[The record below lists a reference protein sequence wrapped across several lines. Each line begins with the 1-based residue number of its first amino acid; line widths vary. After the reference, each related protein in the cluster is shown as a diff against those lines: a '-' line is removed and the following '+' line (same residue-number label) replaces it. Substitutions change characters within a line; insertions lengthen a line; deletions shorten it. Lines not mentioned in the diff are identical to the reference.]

1 MSTSLVA
8 LLLFLLQAVAGQNAS
23 IQGRVTAAEAPNG
36 LARVTVELR
45 RVGVNDAPLIAST
58 TEDGRFVFTNLPA
71 GQYRMTARRNGL
83 VPAEYGQR
91 NPGGPGLAITLAA
104 GQQLR
109 DVPIVMTPSA
119 AISGRILSRAGKPVV
134 NAEVMGMKVSF
145 QDGRRVLT
153 LVQSARTNDLGEYRL
168 YWLTPGKYYV
178 SSMPWDERPISGGV
192 VLNANAPAAP
202 VDIARM
208 TVLAGD
214 TARAPL
220 GFQPNAPPS
229 DLEAWVPIYFPGT
242 ANEESASVI
251 ELETGASVRG
261 IDVILAPV
269 RPRRLRGM
277 VVDPQGQPVSGAQI
291 FRSRTS
297 STSNTFTQEMV
308 HPAEG
313 TFEIRGVIPGS
324 YTLLAIAGDRAGKVS
339 LDVGETDV
347 EGIRIPVAAGSPMS
361 GRVSIEGQSI
371 GGSAVSGSL
380 RVSLRPDP
388 LLPGLPIPAGNVGA
402 DGAFTFA
409 QVMPGNYLVTV
420 QPFQAAPPVA
430 TAQRGNA
437 MPPAPQRG
445 GSPLAVLPPALQN
458 AYVKSVRLGAVDVL
472 NNGLN
477 VDAQP
482 GAALEI
488 VIGSNPG
495 RVDGD
500 VGRLP
505 NATVALVPAA
515 RMRRPDLYK
524 SVLTDAEGRF
534 DFQGVTPGEY
544 LLLAW
549 NNVEPGAWMN
559 ADFLKPYEN
568 RGRLVR
574 VGEGSRQ
581 TVTQLAVMD

>member
-1 MSTSLVA
+1 MSTSSVA
-8 LLLFLLQAVAGQNAS
+8 LLVFLLQAVAGQNAS

-45 RVGVNDAPLIAST
+45 RIGEADAPLISST

-83 VPAEYGQR
+83 VPGEYGQR
-91 NPGGPGLAITLAA
+91 NPGSPGLPITLAA

-119 AISGRILSRAGKPVV
+119 AISGRILSRTGKPVV
-134 NAEVMGMKVSF
+134 NAEVMAMKVSF

-178 SSMPWDERPISGGV
+178 SSIPWDERPIGGGV
-192 VLNANAPAAP
+192 VLNASAPAAP

-220 GFQPNAPPS
+220 GFQPTAPPS

-242 ANEESASVI
+242 ANEDSASVI
-251 ELETGASVRG
+251 ELEAGASVRG
-261 IDVILAPV
+261 IDVNLAPV
-269 RPRRLRGM
+269 RPRRLRGT
-277 VVDPQGQPVSGAQI
+277 VVDAQGQPVSGAQI
-291 FRSRTS
+291 FRSRTA

-308 HPAEG
+308 HPSDG

-324 YTLLAIAGDRAGKVS
+324 YTLLAISGDRAGKIT
-339 LDVGETDV
+339 LDVSETDV
-347 EGIRIPVAAGSPMS
+347 EGIRIPVAVGSAMS
-361 GRVSIEGQSI
+361 GRVSIEGQAI
-371 GGSAVSGSL
+371 GNAVTGSL

-402 DGAFTFA
+402 DGAFMIG

-420 QPFQAAPPVA
+420 QPFQLAPPVA

-445 GSPLAVLPPALQN
+445 GPALPPLPPALQN

-472 NNGLN
+472 NNGLS
-477 VDAQP
+477 VDAQS
-482 GAALEI
+482 GAALEV
-488 VIGSNPG
+488 VIASNPG

-534 DFQGVTPGEY
+534 EFQGVPPGEY

-559 ADFLKPYEN
+559 ADFLKPYED

-581 TVTQLAVMD
+581 TVTQLSVLD